1 GEVENGN
8 NPQANG
14 GAGDSKKTKELQDV
28 YNDLS
33 PETRTYCNGC
43 LSDTLKSAFELVDKQ
58 AEITIEILDHMK
70 RQEAR
75 LSELESQKVRMDRIE
90 ARLYQ
95 LECKMNKVDF
105 LSDSRDW
112 VGMFMTNL
120 AGKYGERELFD
131 AETVLEK
138 EMDLT
143 DHEIK
148 SIQKALK
155 RLNDLLPNDVD
166 KYKTPLQRTLKKIDT
181 WHGTWHA
188 AKSLMLIN

>member
-1 GEVENGN
+1 MNDKVCD
-8 NPQANG
+8 Q
-14 GAGDSKKTKELQDV
+14 KT
-28 YNDLS
+28 DLLIS
-33 PETRTYCNGC
+33 NIGC

-148 SIQKALK
+148 SIQS
-155 RLNDLLPNDVD
+155 
-166 KYKTPLQRTLKKIDT
+166 YI
-181 WHGTWHA
+181 
-188 AKSLMLIN
+188 IIY

>member
-1 GEVENGN
+1 MQKNNIKVRKNESEVYMNDKVCD
-8 NPQANG
+8 Q
-14 GAGDSKKTKELQDV
+14 KT
-28 YNDLS
+28 DLLIS
-33 PETRTYCNGC
+33 NIGC

-148 SIQKALK
+148 SIQS
-155 RLNDLLPNDVD
+155 
-166 KYKTPLQRTLKKIDT
+166 YI
-181 WHGTWHA
+181 
-188 AKSLMLIN
+188 IIY

>member
-1 GEVENGN
+1 MTDYYTMKSLKYN
-8 NPQANG
+8 
-14 GAGDSKKTKELQDV
+14 ELQKNNIKVRKNESEV
-28 YNDLS
+28 YMNDKVCDQKTDLLIS
-33 PETRTYCNGC
+33 NIGC
-43 LSDTLKSAFELVDKQ
+43 LGDTLKSAFELVDKQ

-70 RQEAR
+70 CQEAR

-95 LECKMNKVDF
+95 MNKADF

-148 SIQKALK
+148 SIQS
-155 RLNDLLPNDVD
+155 
-166 KYKTPLQRTLKKIDT
+166 YI
-181 WHGTWHA
+181 
-188 AKSLMLIN
+188 IIY